1 MSILRH
7 DSHPIVED
15 AEGAYLTFDPSCRG
29 TIVLTWSKKA
39 IPDAFIYFNPRKPVP
54 NFKYTG
60 NGGRMQLSTNVQL
73 DPPRYFQGICAFLK
87 TLKQFDG
94 ELTVISQNQGPKP
107 ITVVLHVA
115 GTNAV
120 VKCERGVAYDLSKV
134 DVVGVI
140 PVDCSE
146 FDCKTLSPV
155 LFREKADRVGAG
167 LTVL

>member
-87 TLKQFDG
+87 TLKVSRTGDSFIVSRLPGMSYDSVLI
-94 ELTVISQNQGPKP
+94 ELTW
-107 ITVVLHVA
+107 
-115 GTNAV
+115 
-120 VKCERGVAYDLSKV
+120 
-134 DVVGVI
+134 
-140 PVDCSE
+140 
-146 FDCKTLSPV
+146 
-155 LFREKADRVGAG
+155 
-167 LTVL
+167 